1 MKVKIVNGGYII
13 DQYMMDLEHNEIFG
27 VLSQMYKHVTFDM
40 EDENTVI
47 VKILN

>member
-1 MKVKIVNGGYII
+1 MKVKIVNGENVI
-13 DQYMMDLEHNEIFG
+13 DQYMMDLEHSEIFG

>member
-1 MKVKIVNGGYII
+1 MKVKIVNGENVI